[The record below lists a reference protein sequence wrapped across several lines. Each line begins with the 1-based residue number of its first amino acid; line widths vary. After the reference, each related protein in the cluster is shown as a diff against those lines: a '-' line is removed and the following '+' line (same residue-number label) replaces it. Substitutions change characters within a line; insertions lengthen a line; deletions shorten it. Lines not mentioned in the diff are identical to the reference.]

1 MRFVD
6 KHKQLIIRSITILY
20 MLFIFILSSIPQP
33 PQPFRNPYLPI
44 IEHIIEFSILSILL
58 SCSISPTYKYKNRR
72 EVFIMAFVITT
83 LYGLSDEIHQSF
95 VLGRTC
101 SIEDFIFDM
110 VGAFI
115 GSLIQSN
122 SDSIPFRI
130 PPHI

>member
-1 MRFVD
+1 MHFVD
-6 KHKQLIIRSITILY
+6 KHKQLIIWSITILY
-20 MLFIFILSSIPQP
+20 MLFIFILSSIPHP
-33 PQPFRNPYLPI
+33 PQPFRNQYLPI

-58 SCSISPTYKYKNRR
+58 FCSISSTHKYKNR

-115 GSLIQSN
+115 GSLIRSN

-130 PPHI
+130 PPRI